1 MGQVTNRQAGNEASC
16 KYELVD
22 ALRVLG
28 ETPGHVVQEWEA
40 CSAGMGGIQFKTIT
54 LAIDIS
60 VAVFVAFRNR
70 SRLAQGG
77 LFPGLQKQLVLSPHK
92 DSITY

>member
-1 MGQVTNRQAGNEASC
+1 MSWWMHSEPTVYR
-16 KYELVD
+16 
-22 ALRVLG
+22 LG
-28 ETPGHVVQEWEA
+28 PWQDPRA

-77 LFPGLQKQLVLSPHK
+77 LFPELQKQLVL
-92 DSITY
+92 